1 MYKDLKYILRRPDH
15 LNLIPSRKHGY
26 ELDCL
31 LSVALD
37 YVCGPYRWAQF
48 VFFEPITMRV
58 CQDLPYN
65 TALTRNLLNHYDQQ
79 TAVLAMEVRL
89 HLLFGMS

>member
-1 MYKDLKYILRRPDH
+1 MYKDLKYILSRPDH
-15 LNLIPSRKHGY
+15 LNPIQSRKCGY
-26 ELDCL
+26 ELDRL

-65 TALTRNLLNHYDQQ
+65 TAFTPNLLNHYAQQ
-79 TAVLAMEVRL
+79 TAVLTMAVPGL
-89 HLLFGMS
+89 W

>member
-1 MYKDLKYILRRPDH
+1 VYKDLKYILSRPDH
-15 LNLIPSRKHGY
+15 LNLVQSRKHGC
-26 ELDCL
+26 ESDRL

-48 VFFEPITMRV
+48 VFFEPITLRV

-65 TALTRNLLNHYDQQ
+65 TAFTPNLLNHYDQQ
-79 TAVLAMEVRL
+79 TAVLAVEVPRL
-89 HLLFGMS
+89 W